1 MISKKLFIPAIICNL
16 FILISELTV
25 VITELPVRGFS
36 SLNYYT
42 VLSNLLGMVA
52 AVLFICSAIT
62 SFKRLNKT
70 RTLLRYYATC
80 MLSFTFIVVFTM
92 LVPLAHA
99 AGMGT
104 AFLLTEGAA
113 PVQHII
119 NPVLSFV
126 SFMFFEDNS
135 LLKKRQPLIMLSLTL
150 LYAFI
155 MIGFNIAR
163 MANGPYPFFQV
174 YDYPIVMIILWLAGL
189 IGVTYLINFLIY
201 RFCRK
206 GS

>member
-1 MISKKLFIPAIICNL
+1 MTAKRFLIPAIVFNL
-16 FILISELTV
+16 FILFSEI
-25 VITELPVRGFS
+25 VIIFTELPVRGFS
-36 SLNYYT
+36 ALSYYT

-52 AVLFICSAIT
+52 AAFFIYSAIT
-62 SFKRLNKT
+62 GFKHLNT
-70 RTLLRYYATC
+70 ARTLLRYYATC

-174 YDYPIVMIILWLAGL
+174 YDYPIIMIILWLAGL
-189 IGVTYLINFLIY
+189 IVVTYLINFLIY
-201 RFCRK
+201 RYCRK
-206 GS
+206 L